1 MHHIIINERHMKGK
15 KLRKLNLVRKAFQQG
30 GIKYVLHITKR
41 KGHATEIV
49 REVTSDGEKNVIVA
63 CGGDG
68 TLHEILNGFEN
79 FENNSLALIPVGTGN
94 DFATSANIPTDTKKA
109 VNVILNC
116 EPRYIDYIQLS
127 SGVRSINAVGMG
139 IDVDVLKRAYGG
151 SNAKKSKYLH
161 ALIVSL
167 LQFKS
172 YDFTVK
178 YDGKEE
184 SHCGLI
190 AALGNGKQFGG
201 GIKLFNGAQISDGYL
216 NLVIAD
222 FVSRSAILGAF
233 MKLMAGK
240 PEKIKQIT
248 SVKTRSATFIYHGG
262 EFAIQ
267 ADGEIYDNMP
277 LEAHIESGKLKFYLP

>member
-1 MHHIIINERHMKGK
+1 MKGK
-15 KLRKLNLVRKAFQQG
+15 KLKKLNLVRKAFQQAG
-30 GIKYVLHITKR
+30 TDYVLHLTKY

-49 REVTSDGEKNVIVA
+49 KEITSGGGQNVIVA

-79 FENNSLALIPVGTGN
+79 FENNSLALIPIGTGN
-94 DFATSANIPTDTKKA
+94 DFAASANIPTKTQKA
-109 VNVILNC
+109 VDIILSGT
-116 EPRYIDYIQLS
+116 PRTVDYIQLS
-127 SGVRSINAVGMG
+127 SGLRSLNAVGMG
-139 IDVDVLKRAYGG
+139 IDVDVLKRAYDGA
-151 SNAKKSKYLH
+151 NAKKSKYLH
-161 ALIVSL
+161 ALIASL
-167 LQFKS
+167 LKFKS

-178 YDGKEE
+178 YDGTEE
-184 SHCGLI
+184 RHQGLI

-222 FVSRSAILGAF
+222 FISRPKIVGAF
-233 MKLMAGK
+233 LKLMSGK

-248 SVKTRSATFIYHGG
+248 VAKVKAATFIYHG
-262 EFAIQ
+262 ENFSIQ
-267 ADGEIYDNMP
+267 ADGELYENIP